1 MRNRD
6 YFTRPIQSGGR
17 TAHDYGH
24 NRIERSTQAG
34 SDMPWWIGLA
44 VLAAGIVWQLVR

>member
-1 MRNRD
+1 MNNRD

-24 NRIERSTQAG
+24 NRIT
-34 SDMPWWIGLA
+34 SDDEPRGDRFWWWLVIA
-44 VLAAGIVWQLVR
+44 VAIGIVMQVIR